1 MSLKKTDVEGL
12 YRDIETRA
20 VLNVDNSALEAYKK
34 RKRANEEFVQYK
46 KKIEQIDNDIN
57 EIKNILKSIVEKI

>member
-12 YRDIETRA
+12 YRDVETRA
-20 VLNVDNSALEAYKK
+20 VLNVDNSSLEAYKK